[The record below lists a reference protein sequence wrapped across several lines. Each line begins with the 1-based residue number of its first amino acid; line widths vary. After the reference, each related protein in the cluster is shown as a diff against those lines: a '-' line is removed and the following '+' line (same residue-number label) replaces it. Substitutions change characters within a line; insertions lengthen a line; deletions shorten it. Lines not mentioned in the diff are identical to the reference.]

1 MLAVCD
7 GMGSGEEAQ
16 KMSDTTIS
24 LIENFYKA
32 DFDDE
37 TILSSV
43 NKLLSM
49 QMTDNYSALD
59 ICVLDL
65 SSALADFIKVG
76 APAGFI
82 KHKDSVEVLRGAG
95 ALPIGILQDIK
106 PSIDKKVLE
115 VNDIIILCSDG
126 IIDAFEH
133 EDKLKSFINN
143 LSITNPQEIADMV
156 VHQAISLN
164 NSEPRDD
171 MTCLCARLYLNI

>member
-1 MLAVCD
+1 MTVTREIGA
-7 GMGSGEEAQ
+7 

-65 SSALADFIKVG
+65 SNALADFIKVG

-82 KHKDSVEVLRGAG
+82 KHKDSVEVMRGAG

-106 PSIDKKVLE
+106 PSINKKVLE
-115 VNDIIILCSDG
+115 ANDIIILCSDG
-126 IIDAFEH
+126 VVDAFDD
-133 EDKLKSFINN
+133 EDKLKNFVNN
-143 LSITNPQEIADMV
+143 LNITNPQEIADTI
-156 VHQAISLN
+156 VHEAIYLN
-164 NSEPRDD
+164 QSEPRDD
-171 MTCLCARLYLNI
+171 MTCLCARIYINL